1 MKKNSFL
8 TFCFAFIPGAGEMY
22 LGMMKKGL
30 AVMLLFWSLSMIAGV
45 LFPPLLFLMPVIWC
59 YSFLTPFT
67 SPKSLGR
74 SGRAWIRN
82 LQGVLENSLQ
92 EAI

>member
-30 AVMLLFWSLSMIAGV
+30 AVMLLFWSLSMVAGV
-45 LFPPLLFLMPVIWC
+45 LFPPLLFFCFKITLIC
-59 YSFLTPFT
+59 RFS
-67 SPKSLGR
+67 S
-74 SGRAWIRN
+74 I
-82 LQGVLENSLQ
+82 ENCPLVYAS
-92 EAI
+92 